1 MCSKYTSYTTTVL
14 DNGDIHVDET
24 VQFISVKPIESEK
37 LGVMLIGLGG
47 NNGTTFVAGLRAYQ
61 KGLTWE
67 TKSGEHKVQ
76 FLGSISQVG
85 SVYIGRT
92 SKGVPHSR
100 LFKDVSEMYDP
111 NDIIVG
117 GWDIN
122 ADDLYTAAK
131 KAQVIE
137 PALLGQL
144 EEELSVMVPLPSVF
158 SKDFIAS
165 NQELR
170 ANNVLYYP
178 SHKDKL
184 ERIKEDIRNF
194 KQIHKLKKVI
204 LLWTASTERFHR
216 GAWKNANGLLN
227 SIRYNDPEVSPS
239 VLFAVAAI
247 ESDCIFLNGSPQNT
261 IGPGIIDLAAMHKT
275 FVGGEDF
282 KTGQTKLKSALV
294 DWLVSSGIRP
304 LSIVSYNH
312 LGNND
317 GKNLSETPQF
327 HSKELSKKNVIDDVV
342 EINPILFP
350 DGKPDHTVVIKYVP
364 AVRDSKRA
372 MDEYYSQLFLDGRH
386 TLSLHNIC
394 EDSLLAVPLMLDIV
408 LFADLFSRVRVS
420 VSSIS
425 GDSKVDCESRSL
437 STVLSPLSFF
447 FKAPVAN
454 DGEAIVNAFFKQRHG
469 LENFFRLLLNLP
481 PLDHISLPISI

>member
-1 MCSKYTSYTTTVL
+1 MCNKYTSYTTTVL

-204 LLWTASTERFHR
+204 LL
-216 GAWKNANGLLN
+216 
-227 SIRYNDPEVSPS
+227 
-239 VLFAVAAI
+239 
-247 ESDCIFLNGSPQNT
+247 
-261 IGPGIIDLAAMHKT
+261 
-275 FVGGEDF
+275 
-282 KTGQTKLKSALV
+282 
-294 DWLVSSGIRP
+294 
-304 LSIVSYNH
+304 
-312 LGNND
+312 
-317 GKNLSETPQF
+317 
-327 HSKELSKKNVIDDVV
+327 
-342 EINPILFP
+342 
-350 DGKPDHTVVIKYVP
+350 
-364 AVRDSKRA
+364 
-372 MDEYYSQLFLDGRH
+372 
-386 TLSLHNIC
+386 
-394 EDSLLAVPLMLDIV
+394 
-408 LFADLFSRVRVS
+408 
-420 VSSIS
+420 
-425 GDSKVDCESRSL
+425 
-437 STVLSPLSFF
+437 
-447 FKAPVAN
+447 
-454 DGEAIVNAFFKQRHG
+454 
-469 LENFFRLLLNLP
+469 
-481 PLDHISLPISI
+481 